1 MPPGG
6 PVLAGDRAERP
17 KVVQMKPIK
26 TALVALALSLSA
38 MPALAQN
45 AGQIARVR
53 GGASCAGCNLFQAD
67 LNGLEKSGLN
77 LSGSRLRQADL
88 SLSVMNRTRFSNAD
102 LRDVE
107 AYGGV
112 FSGSN
117 FSGANLTNASFVG
130 AYLEGAAFSGATLT
144 GANFSGAQ
152 LARATG
158 LTQGRLNQACGDDAT
173 VLPPGLRIPA
183 C

>member
-1 MPPGG
+1 
-6 PVLAGDRAERP
+6 
-17 KVVQMKPIK
+17 MKPIL
-26 TALVALALSLSA
+26 TAVLALTVAAAAL
-38 MPALAQN
+38 PAAAQN

-53 GGASCAGCNLFQAD
+53 GGASCAGCNLFQAN
-67 LNGLEKSGLN
+67 LSGLQARGLN
-77 LSGSRLRQADL
+77 LSGARLRQADL

-112 FSGSN
+112 FSSSN
-117 FSGANLTNASFVG
+117 FAGANLTNASFVG
-130 AYLEGAAFSGATLT
+130 AYLDGSNFSGATLA
-144 GANFSGAQ
+144 GANFAGAT

-158 LTQGRLNQACGDDAT
+158 LTQGRLNQACGDEAT
-173 VLPPGLRIPA
+173 QLPRGLTIPH